1 MLSPDDAD
9 LARRDSDIPGLG
21 LLLDPTAFAEAL
33 RAALPDAGV
42 GAAKARYVRYK
53 PGTNCLVAYRIGF
66 AGVETDVYAKAFR
79 AGTRGKLRK
88 ARERLKPHGSLGPG
102 GTVLGDAVTAVFAF
116 PNDYKLDTLTYLAD
130 ATSRQR
136 LFASLLPDRPD
147 LWEAS
152 LRGLRYKPERRY
164 VARMITQSGQ
174 SALLKLHAEGDYQVA
189 SCAATAFSSRGL
201 LRVARRL
208 GRSNHHRA
216 VVLEWLPGRPLAEAI
231 RAPRISPTVARTV
244 GAALAELHMQSSQ
257 ELEPLTREAEA
268 ASLLAAADAVAAVCP
283 HLAESAWD
291 LVLRI
296 ASGLREVPYAAR
308 PIHGD
313 FAADQVLL
321 TGDGVAILDLDAA
334 AQGDPARDLGS
345 FAARLE
351 RDVLRGDLPAGLAAA
366 LTDALLEGYCAATGC
381 DLPVHFGLYVAAGLL
396 QVAPHAFRNREPDWP
411 AQTQAILERAEEIV
425 RNGCVHP

>member
-1 MLSPDDAD
+1 MLSPHDAD

-21 LLLDPTAFAEAL
+21 LLLDPEAFATAL
-33 RAALPDAGV
+33 RTVLPDAGV

-53 PGTNCLVAYRIGF
+53 PGTNCLVAYRLQV
-66 AGVETDVYAKAFR
+66 AGVETDVYAKAYR

-88 ARERLKPHGSLGPG
+88 AQERLTLHGCLGAG
-102 GTVLGDAVTAVFAF
+102 GVVLSDAVTAVFAF
-116 PNDYKLDTLTYLAD
+116 PNDYKLDTLTCLAD

-136 LFASLLPDRPD
+136 LFATLLPDRPD

-152 LRGLRYKPERRY
+152 IRGLRYKPERRY
-164 VARMITQSGQ
+164 VARMITPTGQ
-174 SALLKLHAEGDYQVA
+174 SALVKLHTEGDYPAA

-208 GRSNHHRA
+208 GHCNRHHA

-231 RAPRISPTVARTV
+231 RAARVSPTAAHTV

-283 HLAESAWD
+283 RLAESTWD
-291 LVLRI
+291 LALRI
-296 ASGLREVPYAAR
+296 ASGLREVSYYSC

-313 FAADQVLL
+313 FSADQVLF
-321 TGDGVAILDLDAA
+321 TGESVAILDLDAA
-334 AQGDPARDLGS
+334 AQGDPVRDLGS
-345 FAARLE
+345 FAAWLE
-351 RDVLRGDLPAGLAAA
+351 REVMRGDLTAGPAAA
-366 LTDALLEGYCAATGC
+366 LTETLLEGYCAATGC

-396 QVAPHAFRNREPDWP
+396 QVAPHAFRYREPDWP
-411 AQTQAILERAEEIV
+411 ARTQAILERAEEIV